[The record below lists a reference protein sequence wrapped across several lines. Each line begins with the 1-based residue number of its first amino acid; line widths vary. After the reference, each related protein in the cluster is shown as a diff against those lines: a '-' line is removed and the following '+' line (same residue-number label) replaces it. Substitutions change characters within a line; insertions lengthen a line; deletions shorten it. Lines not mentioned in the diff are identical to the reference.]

1 MATASA
7 DKEISPLDHDL
18 ESVFLYTIRAVR
30 FLHSGSHSK
39 SYNTINAAYDYQS
52 CQFRCAKS
60 ASETNGQHHKWPPTH
75 PASHPNQALPPVS
88 DCTILCASVSIYE
101 RLPTDMQK
109 TCARAKK

>member
-1 MATASA
+1 MATAST

-18 ESVFLYTIRAVR
+18 ESIFLYTIRAAR

-60 ASETNGQHHKWPPTH
+60 SSENEWGNT
-75 PASHPNQALPPVS
+75 
-88 DCTILCASVSIYE
+88 
-101 RLPTDMQK
+101 TDGRRHTQLHTQIK
-109 TCARAKK
+109 RFHQ